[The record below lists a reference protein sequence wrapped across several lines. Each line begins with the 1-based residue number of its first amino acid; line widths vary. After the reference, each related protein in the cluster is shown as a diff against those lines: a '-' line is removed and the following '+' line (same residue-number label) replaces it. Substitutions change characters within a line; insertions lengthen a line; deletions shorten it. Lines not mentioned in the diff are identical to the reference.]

1 MRNSGFWIFSIFLLL
16 FDLYIFQVVKFLC
29 NGLSPKMKLVVFVSF
44 WIVSLLSIL
53 IAFLFPILYF
63 NAKFKVFITYAF
75 SIVMGLFFFKLIL
88 IFFFLIDDIRRG
100 FTWMVQK
107 FNTKKDVESVDGISR
122 SAFISWLG
130 IAIGG
135 TLFGSLLMG
144 FTNKY
149 NYGEKRIKLK
159 FPNLPVAFKGLKIV
173 QISDI
178 HSGSFDDVNAVEKG
192 VKKILAIKPDI
203 ILFTGDLVNN
213 VATEMNDYKDVFAE
227 LKAPLGVYSI
237 LGNHDYGD
245 YYQWK
250 DRDDNH
256 LTLQEIEKQKYID
269 QLQIIETDSINKLS
283 EKQLQLLKNT
293 HKDLIDHYKLHS
305 PLQKKNLDD
314 LKLLQKE
321 MGWKMLMNEHVILE
335 KGEDKIA
342 LIGIENWGARGRF
355 PRYGKLLDAHK
366 GTENIP
372 FKILMSHDPSHWDA
386 QVTVDYKDVDL
397 TLSGHTHGMQFGV
410 EIPGFKWSPIQY
422 IYKQWAGI
430 YEKENQQLYVN
441 RGFGFLGYPGRVGIM
456 PEITVLELV

>member
-1 MRNSGFWIFSIFLLL
+1 MRNSGFWIFSVFLLL
-16 FDLYIFQVVKFLC
+16 LDIYIYQVVKFLSI
-29 NGLSPKMKLVVFVSF
+29 GLSPKVKIAVLVGFWVVS
-44 WIVSLLSIL
+44 ICSI
-53 IAFLFPILYF
+53 IITFLFPILYF
-63 NAKFKVFITYAF
+63 NPKFKVFITYAF
-75 SIVMGLFFFKLIL
+75 SIVFGLFFFKLIIIL
-88 IFFFLIDDIRRG
+88 FFLIDDIRRG
-100 FTWMVQK
+100 ITWIIQK
-107 FNTKKDVESVDGISR
+107 FSNAKKVDPVDGISR

-130 IAIGG
+130 IAVGG
-135 TLFGSLLMG
+135 TLFGSLLIG

-159 FPNLPVAFKGLKIV
+159 FANLPTAFKGLKIV

-178 HSGSFDDVNAVEKG
+178 HSGSFDDVQAVAKG
-192 VKKILAIKPDI
+192 VKKILAIEPDV

-213 VATEMNDYKDVFAE
+213 VATEMTDYKDVFAG

-256 LTLQEIEKQKYID
+256 LAVEQLEKQKYID
-269 QLQIIETDSINKLS
+269 QLQKLEADSINTLS
-283 EKQLQLLKNT
+283 DKQLALLKET

-305 PLQKKNLDD
+305 PMQQKNLDD
-314 LKLLQKE
+314 LKELQKE
-321 MGWKMLMNEHVILE
+321 MGWKMLMNENVILE
-335 KGEDKIA
+335 RGEDKIA
-342 LIGIENWGARGRF
+342 ILGIENWGARGKF
-355 PRYGKLLDAHK
+355 PRYGKMIDAHQ
-366 GTENIP
+366 GTENVP

-386 QVTVDYKDVDL
+386 QVTKDYKDVDL

-410 EIPGFKWSPIQY
+410 EIPGFRWSPIQY

-430 YEKENQQLYVN
+430 YEKENQKLYVN

-456 PEITVLELV
+456 PEITVIELV